1 MLIQHLLGFSMT
13 TISFKL
19 DLALKKTDVNS
30 LSLFFFFLNKAV
42 KE

>member
-19 DLALKKTDVNS
+19 DLALKKNRCELVKP
-30 LSLFFFFLNKAV
+30 FFFFLNKAV